1 MRFFI
6 VILFLVALKGV
17 WSQDTLVHIRKI
29 LPMSSPMGSDV
40 CLQDYVY
47 SIDYSY
53 VNRKASYDSHQAI
66 LPIRANY
73 LVFPEDHQ
81 PGNGP
86 GYSRC
91 RELEFKPV
99 SESYASI
106 DSSNNLSYRVS
117 AGVAFRF
124 QRNRWYNKTQ
134 FISGWSSRETV
145 DQDHAAFLPNND
157 HSYYWYNSFRT
168 RTHYTY
174 SDALDVSFGIDNH
187 FIGEGYRSL
196 IQGNQNAPVPFAM
209 MRVNFWRLEYGLLY
223 QFNHENTANSQMWKF
238 NVLHYLSYNITHN
251 FNVTLIEQVLFQPKD
266 GTFNRGFEIEYLNP
280 IVFFR
285 PQEYSLGSTDN
296 VLLGLNTSYKLK
308 QHVIYGQVS
317 LDEFVIDEIRKRS
330 KWWANKYGAQLGIKG
345 TFKGLK
351 YIVEGNVVRPYTYSH
366 INSGQNSG
374 NMGLAVGHPLG
385 SNFAEILT
393 VVTKEHFKSSGNS
406 STNKFSFSG
415 FAAFQLKGY
424 DPDSLSWGGN
434 IYESYV
440 LRPKEYGNT
449 IGQGKTVRSVL
460 LGGQFAYSN
469 LKWPFEYYAQFGVNY
484 SWGEIKSVF
493 SPSAVI
499 GIRSTLFQTRKMF

>member
-1 MRFFI
+1 MKFLV
-6 VILFLVALKGV
+6 VISFLVA
-17 WSQDTLVHIRKI
+17 SNTISAQDTTVFDRALESGVFTN
-29 LPMSSPMGSDV
+29 V
-40 CLQDYVY
+40 CIGNYVFP
-47 SIDYSY
+47 IDYSY
-53 VNRKASYDSHQAI
+53 SQRPLSYDLHRGI

-73 LVFPEDHQ
+73 MIFPEDHQ
-81 PGNGP
+81 PGDGP
-86 GYSRC
+86 NVSRC
-91 RELEFKPV
+91 HKLEFKPV
-99 SESYASI
+99 SESYAAL
-106 DSSNNLSYRVS
+106 DSSNNLAYRAS
-117 AGVAFRF
+117 IGVAFTF
-124 QRNRWYNKTQ
+124 QRDKWYNKTQ
-134 FISGWSSRETV
+134 FLSGWSSRESV
-145 DQDHAAFLPNND
+145 DQDHAAFLPNNN
-157 HSYYWYNSFRT
+157 HSYYWYNSIRT
-168 RTHYTY
+168 RTHFTPNEMF
-174 SDALDVSFGIDNH
+174 DVSFGIDNH

-223 QFNHENTANSQMWKF
+223 QFNHENVGTSQLWKF
-238 NVLHYLSYNITHN
+238 NALHYLSYNITRD
-251 FNVTLIEQVLFQPKD
+251 FNVTLVEQVLFQPKD
-266 GTFNRGFEIEYLNP
+266 GSFNRGFEIEYLNP

-285 PQEYSLGSTDN
+285 PQEYSLGSSDN

-308 QHVIYGQVS
+308 NHVIYGQVS

-330 KWWANKYGAQLGIKG
+330 KWWANKYGAQLGVKG

-366 INSGQNSG
+366 INFGQNSG

-393 VVTKEHFKSSGNS
+393 VVTKENFRNF
-406 STNKFSFSG
+406 NKYSFSG

-460 LGGQFAYSN
+460 FGAQFSYSN
-469 LKWPFEYYAQFGVNY
+469 VKWPFEYYAQIGGNY
-484 SWGEIKSVF
+484 SWGDLKSVF
-493 SPSAVI
+493 TPSAVF

>member
-1 MRFFI
+1 M
-6 VILFLVALKGV
+6 VALNRS
-17 WSQDTLVHIRKI
+17 WSQDTTIQVTKI
-29 LPMSSPMGSDV
+29 PIERIPVMAMMCIS
-40 CLQDYVY
+40 DYV
-47 SIDYSY
+47 SPIDYSY
-53 VNRKASYDSHQAI
+53 SQRPLSYDLHQSI
-66 LPIRANY
+66 LPIRGNY
-73 LVFPEDHQ
+73 LMFPENHQ
-81 PGNGP
+81 PGDGP
-86 GYSRC
+86 NVSRC
-91 RELEFKPV
+91 STLEFKPV

-117 AGVAFRF
+117 AGVAFKF
-124 QRNRWYNKTQ
+124 QRNKWYNKTQ
-134 FISGWSSRETV
+134 FLSGWSSRETV
-145 DQDHAAFLPNND
+145 DQDHAAFLPNNN
-157 HSYYWYNSFRT
+157 HSYYWYNSVRT

-174 SDALDVSFGIDNH
+174 SDAFDVSFGIDNH
-187 FIGEGYRSL
+187 FIGNGYRSL

-223 QFNHENTANSQMWKF
+223 QFNHENVGSSQLWKF
-238 NVLHYLSYNITHN
+238 NALHYLSYNVTHDFNITL
-251 FNVTLIEQVLFQPKD
+251 VEQVLFQPKD
-266 GTFNRGFEIEYLNP
+266 GSFNRGFEIEYLNP

-285 PQEYSLGSTDN
+285 PQEYSLGSSDN

-308 QHVIYGQVS
+308 DHVIYGQVS

-345 TFKGLK
+345 KFKGLK

-393 VVTKEHFKSSGNS
+393 VVTRERFGKSQGHFFD
-406 STNKFSFSG
+406 KFTYSG

-449 IGQGKTVRSVL
+449 IGQGTTVRSIL
-460 LGGQFAYSN
+460 FGTQFSYSN
-469 LKWPFEYYAQFGVNY
+469 LKWPFEYYVQLAMNY